1 MSSEECS
8 QRYLI
13 DCDQS
18 NWEWPLVQISRADI
32 KKLMGAALEIS
43 VRFFFANFT
52 YTFGG
57 EIYKQMFGG
66 PIGARLTMCVARL
79 VMQQWRDEM
88 KEILKKSEM
97 KELLNKIY
105 VDDNRAI
112 IQKLQHGVRFNESKK
127 IFEYDS
133 QWEKED
139 ESLSIEELT
148 V

>member
-1 MSSEECS
+1 
-8 QRYLI
+8 
-13 DCDQS
+13 
-18 NWEWPLVQISRADI
+18 
-32 KKLMGAALEIS
+32 
-43 VRFFFANFT
+43 
-52 YTFGG
+52 
-57 EIYKQMFGG
+57 
-66 PIGARLTMCVARL
+66 MCVARL

-112 IQKLQHGVRFNESKK
+112 IQKLKHGVRFNESKK

-133 QWEKED
+133 RWEKED

-148 V
+148 VREVLKAMNNINSDLRFTVETENDFDNKRLPTLSFEIWSCKEGI